1 MWGFDMHCKACAGA
15 WSELAAPQMF
25 RCDQL
30 TPGCSTVFTVRRVV
44 QWMLLLSFCVV
55 QVLHVKPSEAWLAAF
70 DAASLQHMADFTPQ
84 GLADILAAQ
93 VKRAGGPREGGGVQG
108 KLW

>member
-1 MWGFDMHCKACAGA
+1 
-15 WSELAAPQMF
+15 
-25 RCDQL
+25 
-30 TPGCSTVFTVRRVV
+30 
-44 QWMLLLSFCVV
+44 MLLLSFCVV

-93 VKRAGGPREGGGVQG
+93 VKRAGGPREGGGSRENCGEAPLYHMDAWLMSFQQR
-108 KLW
+108 